1 MRYWILG
8 LLMMINSAWA
18 QLGQVTEL
26 IGTKDAYIKRESAK
40 VMLTKELKLDNGD
53 EVFSENAEVLIRLS
67 SGTQLNIGKNT
78 QLKLTKEMIDL
89 FKGIIRLKALKD
101 SKVQANGV
109 AFEAQ
114 ASDFEVSWLDNNS
127 IDLDV
132 YKGEVT
138 VSSPHVHTFVPEIV
152 KDKEGFTY
160 NPLSPSFNRRSFA
173 PKLKNQRLRSKIK

>member
-1 MRYWILG
+1 MRYWFLG
-8 LLMMINSAWA
+8 MLMTINAAWA
-18 QLGQVTEL
+18 QMGQVTEL
-26 IGTKDAYIKRESAK
+26 IGTKDAYLMRESSK
-40 VMLTKELKLDNGD
+40 VLLSKELKLESGD
-53 EVFSENAEVLIRLS
+53 EVFSENAELLIRLT
-67 SGTQLNIGKNT
+67 SGTHVSMGKNT
-78 QLKLTKEMIDL
+78 QLKLSKEMIEL
-89 FKGIIRLKALKD
+89 FKGIIRLKAVKD

-152 KDKEGFTY
+152 KSKEGFTY

-173 PKLKNQRLRSKIK
+173 PKLKNQLLKTKIK

>member
-1 MRYWILG
+1 MRYWVLVMC
-8 LLMMINSAWA
+8 MMISSAWA
-18 QLGQVTEL
+18 QMGEVTEL
-26 IGTKDAYIKRESAK
+26 IGTKDAYIKRENSK
-40 VMLTKELKLDNGD
+40 IMLSKKLKLDGGD
-53 EVFSENAEVLIRLS
+53 EIFSETAEVLIRLS
-67 SGTQLNIGKNT
+67 SGTLLNIGKNT

-89 FKGIIRLKALKD
+89 FKGIIRLKVVKD

-114 ASDFEVSWLDNNS
+114 TSDFEVSWFDNNS

-152 KDKEGFTY
+152 KKKEGFTY

-173 PKLKNQRLRSKIK
+173 PKLKNQLLKSKIK

>member
-1 MRYWILG
+1 MRYWVLVM
-8 LLMMINSAWA
+8 LMMINSAWA
-18 QLGQVTEL
+18 QVGQVTEL
-26 IGTKDAYIKRESAK
+26 IGTKDAYIMRESSK

-53 EVFSENAEVLIRLS
+53 EIFSENAELLIRLT
-67 SGTQLNIGKNT
+67 SGTQLNMGKNT
-78 QLKLTKEMIDL
+78 QLKLSKEMIDL
-89 FKGIIRLKALKD
+89 LKGIIRLKAVKA

-114 ASDFEVSWLDNNS
+114 ASDFEVSWFDNNS

-152 KDKEGFTY
+152 KSKEGFTY

-173 PKLKNQRLRSKIK
+173 PKLKNQLLKSKIK